1 MGYKDCTISNE
12 LRTSLGLSP
21 ESIVFIVLLSYFQTL
36 TSYELLVLSS
46 NFFWPLKKVCFQT
59 EILGKFVSIYIF
71 CFILLFTS
79 SSSCRKDQLPFY
91 IFLQVVILPVQVY
104 IWEIRHHSLV
114 CRCGLSD
121 ILYILVFFF
130 KLYFQ
135 YATSMRHASKTH
147 VELLFLLSWSCRDL
161 TRYEARYE
169 NTTTTTTINK

>member
-1 MGYKDCTISNE
+1 MEYKDCTISNE

-46 NFFWPLKKVCFQT
+46 NFFWPLKKVCYWANLF
-59 EILGKFVSIYIF
+59 KYIF
-71 CFILLFTS
+71 FALFFCLLLHRLAVRIS
-79 SSSCRKDQLPFY
+79 SPFY
-91 IFLQVVILPVQVY
+91 IFLQVVILLIKVY
-104 IWEIRHHSLV
+104 IWEIRYHSLV

-169 NTTTTTTINK
+169 NTTTTTITNK